1 MSRFAT
7 TIQTIGNFEGIVDV
21 NVDKVAKF
29 WRVLGRNDI
38 LRLQLDNGE
47 TMDVLDKHFTVEREL
62 EGRDHVVQV
71 IPPTYPL
78 YARYE
83 GDEKGDIERPI
94 RYLGL
99 CANGDVRPL
108 ELCNDGLCFADEA
121 DDFIGLREGEGY
133 KITKRY
139 VAALE
144 GINDRLD
151 SISSSLRDASSSL
164 NDLDHNIDGCVALTG
179 RANEYVFRIAG
190 DVFTN

>member
-1 MSRFAT
+1 MSRFVT
-7 TIQTIGNFEGIVDV
+7 VYSKFENGEVTINTDKVEKLWRIGNKSTLHVC
-21 NVDKVAKF
+21 
-29 WRVLGRNDI
+29 LC
-38 LRLQLDNGE
+38 NGH
-47 TMDVLDKHFTVEREL
+47 TMEVLDERHDIERAI
-62 EGRDHVVQV
+62 EGRDRVVQV

-121 DDFIGLREGEGY
+121 DDFVGLREGEGY
-133 KITKRY
+133 KMTKRQ

-144 GINDRLD
+144 GINDKLD
-151 SISSSLRDASSSL
+151 SISSSLCDASLSL
-164 NDLDHNIDGCVALTG
+164 DSLDKNIDGCVALTG
-179 RANEYVFRIAG
+179 RANEYVFRVAG
-190 DVFTN
+190 DVYTN

>member
-1 MSRFAT
+1 MSRFET
-7 TIQTIGNFEGIVDV
+7 VGGHVV
-21 NVDKVAKF
+21 NVEKIKKM
-29 WRVLGRNDI
+29 WRDAFKHLYVEF
-38 LRLQLDNGE
+38 DNGDV
-47 TMDVLDKHFTVEREL
+47 MDVRDERYIYERAIG
-62 EGRDHVVQV
+62 GRDHVVQV

-133 KITKRY
+133 KMTKRQ

-144 GINDRLD
+144 GINDKLD
-151 SISSSLRDASSSL
+151 SISGSLSDASVSL
-164 NDLDHNIDGCVALTG
+164 DSLDHNINGCVALTG

>member
-1 MSRFAT
+1 MSRFET
-7 TIQTIGNFEGIVDV
+7 VGGHMV
-21 NVDKVAKF
+21 NVERVKKM
-29 WRVLGRNDI
+29 WRDESNKCLYVE
-38 LRLQLDNGE
+38 LDGGHV
-47 TMDVLDKHFTVEREL
+47 MDVRDERHDIERAI
-62 EGRDHVVQV
+62 EGRDRVVQV

-99 CANGDVRPL
+99 CADGRIRPL
-108 ELCNDGLCFADEA
+108 ELCNDGLFFADEA

-133 KITKRY
+133 KMTKRQ

-144 GINDRLD
+144 GINDKLD

-164 NDLDHNIDGCVALTG
+164 NGLDHNIDGCVALTG

-190 DVFTN
+190 DVYTN